1 MKILK
6 EYSGILTLVAL
17 VGFIGY
23 DRFVPKPSPDIANP
37 VVVVD
42 KAAIDL
48 GKAYKA
54 ALISAAENAI
64 ETASNA
70 TATSTAQLA
79 GIQRDKFKSALETAY
94 RPVADEMD
102 KRNGG
107 VANSETNPSAVAADQ
122 AFFKS
127 FLKGYRGK

>member
-6 EYSGILTLVAL
+6 EYSGILTIAALVA
-17 VGFIGY
+17 FIGY
-23 DRFVPKPSPDIANP
+23 DRFAPKPVGPDPAP

-42 KAAIDL
+42 KVAIDL
-48 GKAYKA
+48 GKAYKS
-54 ALISAAENAI
+54 ALISAADNAI

-79 GIQRDKFKSALETAY
+79 GIQRDKFKSALESAY

-102 KRNGG
+102 KRQGG
-107 VANSETNPSAVAADQ
+107 VANSETNPIGVAADQ

>member
-6 EYSGILTLVAL
+6 EYSGILTIAALVA
-17 VGFIGY
+17 FIGY
-23 DRFVPKPSPDIANP
+23 DRFAPKQVGPDPAP

-42 KAAIDL
+42 KVAIDL
-48 GKAYKA
+48 GKAYKS
-54 ALISAAENAI
+54 ALISAADNAI

-102 KRNGG
+102 KRQDG

>member
-6 EYSGILTLVAL
+6 EYSGILTIAALVA
-17 VGFIGY
+17 FIGY
-23 DRFVPKPSPDIANP
+23 DRFAPKPVGPDPAP
-37 VVVVD
+37 VVVD
-42 KAAIDL
+42 KVAIDL
-48 GKAYKA
+48 GKAYKS
-54 ALISAAENAI
+54 ALISAADNAI

-79 GIQRDKFKSALETAY
+79 GIQRDKFKTALESAY

-102 KRNGG
+102 KRQGG
-107 VANSETNPSAVAADQ
+107 VANSETNPSGVAADQ